1 MRSLRPG
8 SPSSRRSSSPARPRP
23 AATQL
28 RGQQALRA
36 AASLPSRLAA
46 RSEPGARRASP
57 TRPRLLPVRSGRVA
71 AHSARSDPSLR
82 RAAQTQRALVARP
95 AALTFSAVAAVRRR
109 ALPLR
114 AVAESLRARHAQPVP
129 MPPVAGAL
137 QARPSPVQISELP
150 RAQHPVPDRPS
161 PPWLA
166 MVTEQPSRPRRCPCS
181 PPRPFVY
188 LHRASLLLPSASRT
202 RQVSRAQFRT

>member
-1 MRSLRPG
+1 MARARLSQPGRPVPLRPVVPSVEHPSPAVVSPVSPCATLG
-8 SPSSRRSSSPARPRP
+8 PRVQQPRALSSGEQGPPSPSVDV
-23 AATQL
+23 
-28 RGQQALRA
+28 A
-36 AASLPSRLAA
+36 AAFPRQ
-46 RSEPGARRASP
+46 RAS
-57 TRPRLLPVRSGRVA
+57 
-71 AHSARSDPSLR
+71 
-82 RAAQTQRALVARP
+82 
-95 AALTFSAVAAVRRR
+95 
-109 ALPLR
+109 PLR

-137 QARPSPVQISELP
+137 QARPSLVQISELP

-188 LHRASLLLPSASRT
+188 LRHALLLLPSASCT
-202 RQVSRAQFRT
+202 RQVSRARFRT